1 MEIKITVERR
11 RGSVTQGSA
20 AVLINGTP
28 AVTFGDKI
36 ELIKPGEKY
45 YGELIG
51 GWASKTPDS
60 AFILGMLTHPHEA
73 IYRLCE
79 KAKILIEEEKVREVE
94 SANTAPALEVA
105 NDE

>member
-20 AVLINGTP
+20 VVLINGTP
-28 AVTFGDKI
+28 AVTFGDTI

-51 GWASKTPDS
+51 GWASKTPDTS
-60 AFILGMLTHPHEA
+60 FILGMLTHPHEN

-79 KAKILIEEEKVREVE
+79 KAHKLIEEEKGR
-94 SANTAPALEVA
+94 EVA
-105 NDE
+105 NASIAPAREAVQDE